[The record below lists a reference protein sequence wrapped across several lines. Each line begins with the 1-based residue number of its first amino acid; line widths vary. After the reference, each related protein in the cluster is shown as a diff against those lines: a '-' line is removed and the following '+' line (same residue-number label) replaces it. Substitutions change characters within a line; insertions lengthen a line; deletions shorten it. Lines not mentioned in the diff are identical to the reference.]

1 MLNTGQLQK
10 LILKILRSEL
20 SAPELN
26 LYIRYC
32 ASLTTAFLF
41 SRRAVGKL
49 GQEYLNADEA
59 QIERLAID
67 LIAELFARDDQNRFT
82 QLIKYYEPLAAQ
94 IEESPDE
101 ALFSTRRLMVSHAK
115 QSLSKTFAQNDP
127 AGARIYRNLGLVPKR
142 DEAVKLTSYGDIQYF
157 YYWNKTN
164 TCTFPDDL
172 NPSKSQIDWDS
183 ANRILQTSDED
194 IGSFPEI
201 VREFLVEL
209 ANEMDFRHFIER
221 SELFKLLNHI
231 MGMKTVSFEQDHYHS
246 DPDQHNN
253 GAISE
258 SDQARCLELVNAII
272 HSEIETKYV
281 SKSKISTDEG
291 RIYSDI
297 LTRYFDD
304 LIMDGFAG
312 KLPEYKAVSIYH
324 DLGPEMWKM
333 HRGRLEYLIKLGREQ
348 LKIQFQHEFLK
359 WPKMSIEGR

>member
-1 MLNTGQLQK
+1 MLNSGQLQH

-41 SRRAVGKL
+41 SRRSVGKL
-49 GQEYLNADEA
+49 GHEFLSADEA
-59 QIERLAID
+59 RIQQLAID

-82 QLIKYYEPLAAQ
+82 QLIKYYEPLASQ
-94 IEESPDE
+94 IEASPDE

-115 QSLSKTFAQNDP
+115 QSLTKTYAQNDP

-142 DEAVKLTSYGDIQYF
+142 DEAVKLNSYGDHQYF
-157 YYWNKTN
+157 YYWNKPN
-164 TCTFPDDL
+164 LCSFPDDL
-172 NPSKSQIDWDS
+172 NPCKSQIDWDS
-183 ANRILQTSDED
+183 AIRMLQTSHKD
-194 IGSFPEI
+194 IGSFPGI

-209 ANEMDFRHFIER
+209 AKEMDFRHFIEK

-231 MGMKTVSFEQDHYHS
+231 MGMKTVSFEQDNYPS
-246 DPDQHNN
+246 DHDLSNN
-253 GAISE
+253 AAISE
-258 SDQARCLELVNAII
+258 SDQTRCLELVNAII
-272 HSEIETKYV
+272 HSEIEAKYV
-281 SKSKISTDEG
+281 SKSKISSDEST
-291 RIYSDI
+291 IYSDI
-297 LTRYFDD
+297 LTRYFSD

-312 KLPEYKAVSIYH
+312 KLPEYQAASLYH
-324 DLGPEMWKM
+324 DLAPDMWKM